1 LPEEDVEYF
10 GSFTDTTFK
19 PTQKIIFRSDYENA
33 EELAKDEIILH
44 DFYDVAINP
53 HFANRAKATSTSF
66 DRTGATHT
74 DEAKQ
79 KMRDMGIGRTHT
91 EETKQKLRDIGIGKT
106 QTDEAKQ
113 KNRDAHIGKTATE
126 ETKQLLRDLAT
137 GRKHTEETKQ
147 KMSETRKGN
156 KSPMLGK
163 THSDEAKQKNR
174 DAHVGRK
181 WYVNATGETR
191 LCKKSPSPDWKLGRK
206 W

>member
-1 LPEEDVEYF
+1 LPEEDVTYF

-33 EELAKDEIILH
+33 KELAKDEIILH
-44 DFYDVAINP
+44 DFYDVAKNP

-79 KMRDMGIGRTHT
+79 LMSNLATGRTHT
-91 EETKQKLRDIGIGKT
+91 EETKRKLRDMGIGKT

-113 KNRDAHIGKTATE
+113 KNRDSHIGKIATE

-137 GRKHTEETKQ
+137 GRTHTEETKQ
-147 KMSETRKGN
+147 KMRKMRKGN

-163 THSDEAKQKNR
+163 KHTGEAKQKNR
-174 DAHVGRK
+174 DAHIGRK
-181 WYVNATGETR
+181 WYVNAVGETR
-191 LCKKSPSPDWKLGRK
+191 LSKESLGPDWKLGRK